1 MSVKNSIGFITVFLL
16 MAALAACSIFF
27 LFLAVNA
34 YHQGFKENALYYSM
48 AGLMGLIMSTYTLS
62 RVVRRRPSVST
73 TLNYEVQTLLRCLKC
88 GFSNTRGFA
97 DGDYVLGLGDKCPH
111 CSTPMVILAIYRT
124 SSKREK
130 Q

>member
-1 MSVKNSIGFITVFLL
+1 MPVKNSMGFLIVFLL
-16 MAALAACSIFF
+16 MATLIMCSILF
-27 LFLAVNA
+27 LFLAVKA
-34 YHQGFKENALYYSM
+34 YSQGFEETALYYSM

-62 RVVRRRPSVST
+62 RIVRRKPSVST

-97 DGDYVLGLGDKCPH
+97 NGDYVLGFSDKCPH

-124 SSKREK
+124 TSKREK
-130 Q
+130 R